1 MIPRLA
7 PGQPFP
13 AVSRALRV
21 PNGLLAASWDL
32 TPERLVDAYAQ
43 GIFPWYS
50 VDEPVLWWSPDPR
63 MVLMC
68 DELRVSH
75 SLRKRLQR
83 LAHAPDGGT
92 GIRVRISVDAAFD
105 RVMQECAAPRTQESG
120 TWITPDVMA
129 AYGALHAHGLAHSVE
144 TWVDGALAGGLYGVS
159 LGRMFYGES
168 MFARATDASKIAL
181 AALVAILRHEGV
193 PMIDCQQ
200 NTRHLASLGGRE
212 IAREAFCAHVAA
224 VVRQPPIAWAEYRHG
239 GQPGTSTAVAVA
251 LAALIGSHD

>member
-50 VDEPVLWWSPDPR
+50 QDEPVLWWSPDPR
-63 MVLMC
+63 MVLVC
-68 DELRVSH
+68 DELRVSR
-75 SLRKRLQR
+75 SLRRKLQHVAR
-83 LAHAPDGGT
+83 SDP
-92 GIRVRISVDAAFD
+92 GIEVRVDSAFE

-129 AYGALHAHGLAHSVE
+129 AYGALHVHGLAHSVE
-144 TWVDGALAGGLYGVS
+144 TWIDGALAGGLYGVS

-168 MFARATDASKIAL
+168 MFARAADASKIAL
-181 AALVAILRHEGV
+181 AALVALLRREGV

-200 NTRHLASLGGRE
+200 HTRHLASLGGRE

-224 VVRQPPIAWAEYRHG
+224 AVRQPPIAWAEYRHG
-239 GQPGTSTAVAVA
+239 GAPGTCAAIA
-251 LAALIGSHD
+251 ADLAALIETRD